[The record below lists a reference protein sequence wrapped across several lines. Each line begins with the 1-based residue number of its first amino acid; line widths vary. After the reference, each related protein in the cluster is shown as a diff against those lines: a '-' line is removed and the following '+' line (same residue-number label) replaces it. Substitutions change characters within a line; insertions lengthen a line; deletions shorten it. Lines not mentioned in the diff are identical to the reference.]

1 VSADI
6 IPFPPQGKRCKTCGF
21 VIVLKSGEAE
31 RERCFCC
38 ERGIPLPL
46 SWDNPCP
53 DCSGTGKVAVHVCRN
68 EKECP
73 RKCPQEQ
80 QCVACLGKGHKE

>member
-1 VSADI
+1 MTCA
-6 IPFPPQGKRCKTCGF
+6 PFPPQGKRCKTCGF

-53 DCSGTGKVAVHVCRN
+53 DCSGTGKAAVHVCRN
-68 EKECP
+68 EKECL
-73 RKCPQEQ
+73 RKCPQER

>member
-1 VSADI
+1 MSADI

-38 ERGIPLPL
+38 ERNIPLPL
-46 SWDNPCP
+46 SIWPPCP
-53 DCSGTGKVAVHVCRN
+53 DCSGTGTVAVHVCRD
-68 EKECP
+68 EKECS

-80 QCVACLGKGHKE
+80 QCAACLGKGHKE